1 MQNGYLFHSAA
12 RNTLNFQLD
21 QASRQLTLA
30 ETNQLPPLLY
40 LFAVLLHP
48 ASQLFALSCPASEV
62 AAELLHQSIIL
73 PVFLVE
79 VLVGEG
85 RVLLCGELWQ
95 FEGLSAVAEIEDI
108 DEIGELRV
116 VGSVAH
122 YLEGS
127 VLGNK
132 LRFVVIVLECIGL
145 SSLCEQLAASSHIII
160 GRAKCQDKGGS
171 RGSLN
176 FEEFYDS
183 IFIFVGMYV

>member
-1 MQNGYLFHSAA
+1 MVLQNGYLFYSAA
-12 RNTLNFQLD
+12 RNALNFQLD

-95 FEGLSAVAEIEDI
+95 FEGLSSVAEIEDI

-116 VGSVAH
+116 VGSVAR

-132 LRFVVIVLECIGL
+132 LRFVVIVL
-145 SSLCEQLAASSHIII
+145 
-160 GRAKCQDKGGS
+160 
-171 RGSLN
+171 
-176 FEEFYDS
+176 
-183 IFIFVGMYV
+183 